1 MNIKPD
7 ELKDAVNDILQT
19 FAKATAD
26 EVAKATKETA
36 EKAAQITRQAAAEE
50 YGSHYANAIRARHF
64 KDIAK
69 NGGREISEYVTAGRR
84 YRIAHLLEHGHA
96 LVRGGRTI
104 KQVEGHEHFAKGEDY
119 VERNYVPNVKKAI
132 EEASK

>member
-36 EKAAQITRQAAAEE
+36 EKAAQITRQAAAAQ

-64 KDIAK
+64 RNIAK
-69 NGGREISEYVTAGRR
+69 NGGREISEYVTAGPR

-104 KQVEGHEHFAKGEDY
+104 KQVEGHEHFVKGEDY